1 MRNKHGSMSLFLRFS
16 IGRKVNARGSAFA
29 RTLPFPPC
37 LALYLLAW
45 KTHMKKSV
53 NAEFFPRYVWHESIR
68 LSNRVLLL
76 NCGTIFSFLSCKA
89 FVLFLL
95 TCNVWRFARYAFKQR
110 RYCQKLCLLL
120 YIKEI
125 WIFYFKFVNFKLIIV
140 VKKSAYVNI

>member
-1 MRNKHGSMSLFLRFS
+1 MRNKHGSMSLFLCFS

-37 LALYLLAW
+37 LALYLLAC
-45 KTHMKKSV
+45 KTHMKKSL

-89 FVLFLL
+89 FVLFYCPAMSDDLPDMPL
-95 TCNVWRFARYAFKQR
+95 NKGVIVKHYVFCCISKRFEFLFQI
-110 RYCQKLCLLL
+110 C
-120 YIKEI
+120 
-125 WIFYFKFVNFKLIIV
+125 KF
-140 VKKSAYVNI
+140 